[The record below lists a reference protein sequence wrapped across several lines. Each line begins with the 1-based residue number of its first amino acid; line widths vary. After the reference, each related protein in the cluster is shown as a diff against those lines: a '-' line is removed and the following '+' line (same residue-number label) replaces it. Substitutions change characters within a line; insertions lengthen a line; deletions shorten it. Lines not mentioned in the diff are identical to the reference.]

1 MSGAPAPSA
10 RRDLRPR
17 RRARAAAP
25 RRILAIAHKEWL
37 HVSRDP
43 RSLYLGL
50 GMPVVLLLLFGF
62 GVRFD
67 VDHLPVRVVDEDG
80 SATSRALLAR
90 TFASDELIDVG
101 GAASGEEAHAIFS
114 RNEGRALLVLPRGL
128 EARVAR
134 GEPAEAQ
141 LLVDG
146 VETLT
151 ATQVKGQAEAALSMA
166 ALRLSS
172 DASGL
177 SSGAPGLSS
186 GASGIAVRAP
196 VEVRL
201 TTWFNP
207 RERSELHLVP
217 GLAGYILAIVSV
229 LLTSLSVSREWER
242 SSIQQLFVTPVRT
255 REILL
260 GKLLPYFTIG
270 ALAVLMIFAVG
281 AWVFDV
287 PLRGDPLTLA
297 TACVLFLLGM
307 LGQGML
313 ISVVS
318 KSQMV
323 ATQLGTITS
332 LLPSMLLS
340 GFLFPIENMPV
351 PLQLLSNAV
360 PARYFVHTLRGV
372 LLRGNGFSEVL
383 PDLLMLAGF
392 AALMFALGVRS
403 FRRELA

>member
-1 MSGAPAPSA
+1 MSSA
-10 RRDLRPR
+10 AAQRAERSPRADRRAA
-17 RRARAAAP
+17 RRARTSSL
-25 RRILAIAHKEWL
+25 RRIGAIARKEWL
-37 HVSRDP
+37 HIARDP

-50 GMPVVLLLLFGF
+50 GMPLVLLLLFGF

-67 VDHLPVRVVDEDG
+67 TDHLPIVLVDEDE
-80 SATSRALLAR
+80 SATSRELARR
-90 TFASDELIDVG
+90 TFASDELVVRG
-101 GAASGEEAHAIFS
+101 RARSGEEATAIFG
-114 RNEGRALLVLPRGL
+114 RHEARALFILPRGL
-128 EARVAR
+128 EERVGR

-151 ATQVKGQAEAALSMA
+151 ATQVKGQAEAAFGVAALSMYT
-166 ALRLSS
+166 
-172 DASGL
+172 DASGARASAPTEVAL
-177 SSGAPGLSS
+177 S
-186 GASGIAVRAP
+186 
-196 VEVRL
+196 
-201 TTWFNP
+201 TWFNP
-207 RERSELHLVP
+207 RERSELYLVP
-217 GLAGYILAIVSV
+217 GLAAYILAIVAV

-255 REILL
+255 REILV
-260 GKLLPYFTIG
+260 GKLVPYFALG
-270 ALAVLMIFAVG
+270 AIAEMMIFTVG
-281 AWVFDV
+281 AWIFDV

-297 TACVLFLLGM
+297 AASFLFLLGM

-323 ATQLGTITS
+323 ATQVGTMTS

-360 PARYFVHTLRGV
+360 PARYFIHALRGV
-372 LLRGNGFSEVL
+372 LLRGNGFLEVGT
-383 PDLLMLAGF
+383 DLAMLAAFAVLML
-392 AALMFALGVRS
+392 ALGVRS
-403 FRRELA
+403 FQRELA